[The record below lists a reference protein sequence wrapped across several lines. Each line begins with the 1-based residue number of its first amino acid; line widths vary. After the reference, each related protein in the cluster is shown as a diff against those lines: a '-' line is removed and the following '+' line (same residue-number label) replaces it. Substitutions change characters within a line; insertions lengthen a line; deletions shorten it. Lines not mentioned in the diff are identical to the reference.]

1 MGMASDKKN
10 DHENKTACL
19 ILQSPSHTPKGWHI
33 RSTRLRQRIH
43 QSCRISLWHIA
54 PVPPKTIIPVMV
66 MASRRR
72 TQNLIA
78 HWPSRYMPG
87 RGPKHLNIV
96 ADEWL
101 PWCSTAPVRVD
112 CQGWSLRRRRWCV
125 WQCGCG
131 HRPMPIAT
139 PGPGRHGR
147 STIYVCVS
155 RRYHWIYADVCLH
168 ERKEH

>member
-101 PWCSTAPVRVD
+101 PWCSTVPVHVD
-112 CQGWSLRRRRWCV
+112 CQGWSLRRCRWCV
-125 WQCGCG
+125 WLWPSAHA
-131 HRPMPIAT
+131 HRHPWT
-139 PGPGRHGR
+139 R
-147 STIYVCVS
+147 SPWPVYHLSVCVS
-155 RRYHWIYADVCLH
+155 RR
-168 ERKEH
+168 